1 MTSTAP
7 LDIDEKR
14 IANLLCCAFEGGSNY
29 WYQIVLY
36 ITPSAVTER
45 FADQDRTVRYL
56 DYPLNAG
63 GGLEIANTED
73 PSLGVKTLD
82 RTSIERGLAIMGT
95 KYPAHM
101 ADFLSENDDAT
112 TGDVFLQCC
121 LYGEILLG

>member
-1 MTSTAP
+1 MRNASPTCSAAP
-7 LDIDEKR
+7 LK
-14 IANLLCCAFEGGSNY
+14 GGANY
-29 WYQIVLY
+29 WYRIERY
-36 ITPSAVTER
+36 ITPPAVTVR

-63 GGLEIANTED
+63 GGVEIANTED
-73 PSLGVKTLD
+73 PGRGVKTLA
-82 RTSIERGLAIMGT
+82 RASIERGLAIMAT

-101 ADFLSENDDAT
+101 ADFLIENDDAT